1 MKLLLVLLFC
11 KINEIFFPF
20 SYDPVLKQ
28 KIVDENLDHKK
39 LREIIALSVLDDEE
53 LQNQLTNYDADDISD
68 VQGWIDNHTK
78 LGFWCDY
85 SFLLSAANYLER
97 DMVILPID
105 PNDGHGDTGRIVI
118 EAREKT
124 GEPFYFLSYYNVHFQ
139 SIRPKPALE

>member
-1 MKLLLVLLFC
+1 M
-11 KINEIFFPF
+11 INEIFFPF

-39 LREIIALSVLDDEE
+39 LREIIALSVLDDEQ

-124 GEPFYFLSYYNVHFQ
+124 GEPFYFLSYYNIHYQ
-139 SIRPKPALE
+139 SIRPKPTL

>member
-1 MKLLLVLLFC
+1 M
-11 KINEIFFPF
+11 INENFFSF

>member
-1 MKLLLVLLFC
+1 M
-11 KINEIFFPF
+11 INEIFFPF

>member
-1 MKLLLVLLFC
+1 MR
-11 KINEIFFPF
+11 IFFPF

>member
-1 MKLLLVLLFC
+1 M
-11 KINEIFFPF
+11 INVNFFSF

-124 GEPFYFLSYYNVHFQ
+124 GEPFYFLSYFNIHFQ
-139 SIRPKPALE
+139 SIRPKPALQ